1 MTATTEP
8 RAAARWLAVRAR
20 GVRGSLALSVAAG
33 VVNGLA
39 TIAQLALMA
48 WLVHVVVVGDAS
60 FSIPWLGG
68 ALLLAV
74 SIRALAQAVQDIAG
88 ARASDRVRAGLR
100 ESLLAAWAG
109 AGPVG
114 LAGTDTGRLASEWVE
129 QVDAVHGYFA
139 RFLPQVVLAVV
150 VPIIILV
157 LVFSLDWLAGLFLLA
172 AAPLIPLF
180 MALVG
185 MGAERVNRGH
195 YESLARLSG
204 HFLDRIRGVTTLQLF
219 GVTKAAIS
227 DVAEAAED
235 YRRLNMATL
244 RIAFLSSAVL
254 EFFASVA
261 IAAVAIYVGFA
272 LLGSIEFGPAAEMT
286 LFSGLLVL
294 LLAPEF
300 FQPLR
305 LVSQYYHDRAA
316 ALGAAAHLMARLGT
330 GAGMPAVVANA
341 PDHSAGDIG
350 QGIHVAGLN
359 VSYPDRPRVLGEVDF
374 DLKPGETLVVT
385 GASGSGKST
394 LLAVLAGFIRP
405 NSGDVRV
412 LGHPPGCIPLGW
424 MGQSPWLV
432 AGTWRENLQL
442 TAPQAS
448 DAEMEEALRRV
459 GIGTIL
465 AAQEAGLDA
474 TLGEGGL
481 GLSGG
486 QSRRLNLA
494 RLFLTPSP
502 VMLLDE
508 PTASLDSDTE
518 AEVLDG
524 LKGIIGGDRICVL
537 ATHRPAAMAL
547 ADRHLS
553 LDTAGGRD
561 E

>member
-8 RAAARWLAVRAR
+8 RAAGHWLAAQAR
-20 GVRGSLALSVAAG
+20 GVRGTLTLSVVAG
-33 VVNGLA
+33 VINALA
-39 TIAQLALMA
+39 TIAQLFLMA
-48 WLVHVVVVGDAS
+48 WLVHEVVVGGGS
-60 FSIPWLGG
+60 FSLLWLGG
-68 ALLLAV
+68 VLLLAV
-74 SIRALAQAVQDIAG
+74 AIRALAQAVQEIAG
-88 ARASDRVRAGLR
+88 ARASDQVRAGVR
-100 ESLLAAWAG
+100 QSLLAAWAG

-114 LAGTDTGRLASEWVE
+114 LAGTDAGRLASEWVE
-129 QVDAVHGYFA
+129 QVDALHGYFA
-139 RFLPQVVLAVV
+139 RFRPQVILAVA
-150 VPIIILV
+150 VPVIILV
-157 LVFSLDWLAGLFLLA
+157 LVFYLDWLAGLFLLA

-185 MGAERVNRGH
+185 MGAERVNRRH

-204 HFLDRIRGVTTLQLF
+204 HFLDRIRGLTTLQLF
-219 GVTKAAIS
+219 GATTAAVS

-272 LLGSIEFGPAAEMT
+272 LLGSIEFGPAADMT

-316 ALGAAAHLMARLGT
+316 ALGAASHLMARLDT
-330 GAGMPAVVANA
+330 GAERSAVRANVEDQ
-341 PDHSAGDIG
+341 PDGDMG
-350 QGIHVAGLN
+350 QGIHAAGLN
-359 VSYPDRPRVLGEVDF
+359 VSHPRRPPVLTDVSF
-374 DLKPGETLVVT
+374 DLNPGETLVVS
-385 GASGSGKST
+385 GASGSGKTT

-405 NSGDVRV
+405 DSGEVRV
-412 LGHPPGCIPLGW
+412 LGHPPGSFPLGW
-424 MGQSPWLV
+424 MGQRPWLIT
-432 AGTWRENLQL
+432 GSWRENLQL
-442 TAPQAS
+442 TAPRAS
-448 DAEMEEALRRV
+448 DAEMEEALQRV
-459 GIGTIL
+459 GMGKVL

-474 TLGEGGL
+474 TLGEGGV

-486 QSRRLNLA
+486 QARRLALA

-508 PTASLDSDTE
+508 PTAGLDAATE
-518 AEVLDG
+518 AEVLEG
-524 LKGIIGGDRICVL
+524 LKGIIGGGRICVL

-547 ADRHLS
+547 ADRHL
-553 LDTAGGRD
+553 LLGDCRND
-561 E
+561 